1 MTNDSALVSLRDVLG
16 EVPQHDRQGYEFS
29 IGDIHVGE
37 TDGAVVEVAAQA
49 VVQASSPVFFRIIDL
64 KPSSGKLVKVS
75 PAAGLTR
82 LQTGDLAIAAHGAL
96 APPGPLQSPDGQCA
110 PCSNGGNIVFA
121 LQSSALALGELQTL
135 TEWQFWAHILH
146 SARLPPQQQSQQNH
160 H

>member
-1 MTNDSALVSLRDVLG
+1 MPPPKKRAYDLVLKESLLRYIRETAQRDRFYSLDMTNDSALASLRDVLG

-29 IGDIHVGE
+29 IGDIHVGD

-82 LQTGDLAIAAHGAL
+82 LQTGDLAIAVHGAL
-96 APPGPLQSPDGQCA
+96 APSWP
-110 PCSNGGNIVFA
+110 FA
-121 LQSSALALGELQTL
+121 VA
-135 TEWQFWAHILH
+135 
-146 SARLPPQQQSQQNH
+146 
-160 H
+160 